1 MKKLSLQQGFS
12 LVEVL
17 VAITLLLLI
26 VTGPMKIITDANHST
41 SFASEQITAFYL
53 AQEGLELAQKGRD
66 DLMLKYFQNKI
77 NGTGGITNPWTQFKT
92 NFNKC
97 IANTCGL
104 VISDTPAATVL
115 IKDCSNQTSCR
126 MYLDS
131 TPVRPTYVYAVA
143 GNDQTPFTR
152 TIQMTPVMTT
162 DGSKVKEMKVI
173 STVTWRTGSL
183 IAGQKVE
190 LVTYLEN
197 VYDTN

>member
-1 MKKLSLQQGFS
+1 MKNFSKQHGFS

-41 SFASEQITAFYL
+41 AFASEQVTAFFL

-66 DLMLKYFQNKI
+66 DLMLQYF
-77 NGTGGITNPWTQFKT
+77 NGQFNRGGINNPWEKFQRD
-92 NFNKC
+92 FNKC
-97 IANTCGL
+97 IRKNCGL
-104 VISDTPAATVL
+104 T
-115 IKDCSNQTSCR
+115 IKNNGTGVDIKNCVNLANCR
-126 MYLDS
+126 LYLDS
-131 TPVRPTYVYAVA
+131 SPSRSSYVHTNA
-143 GNDQTPFTR
+143 GGNKLTLFTR
-152 TIQMTPVMTT
+152 TIQMFPA
-162 DGSKVKEMKVI
+162 GNEIKVV

-190 LVTYLEN
+190 LITYLEN

>member
-1 MKKLSLQQGFS
+1 MKNFSKQHGFS

-41 SFASEQITAFYL
+41 AFASEQVTAFFL

-66 DLMLKYFQNKI
+66 DLMLQYFNKRFNNI
-77 NGTGGITNPWTQFKT
+77 GNMDNPWEKFQRD
-92 NFNKC
+92 FNKC
-97 IANTCGL
+97 IGKCGL
-104 VISDTPAATVL
+104 T
-115 IKDCSNQTSCR
+115 IKNNGTGVDIKNCVNLVNCR
-126 MYLDS
+126 LYLDS
-131 TPVRPTYVYAVA
+131 SPVRSSYVHTSV
-143 GNDQTPFTR
+143 NNTKTLFTR
-152 TIQMTPVMTT
+152 AIQMFPAGDEIRV
-162 DGSKVKEMKVI
+162 V

>member
-1 MKKLSLQQGFS
+1 MKNFSKQQGFS

-41 SFASEQITAFYL
+41 AFASEQVMAFFL

-66 DLMLKYFQNKI
+66 DLMLQYF
-77 NGTGGITNPWTQFKT
+77 NGQFNGGGVNNPWTQFQT
-92 NFNKC
+92 NFGLC
-97 IANTCGL
+97 IGKNCGL
-104 VISDTPAATVL
+104 T
-115 IKDCSNQTSCR
+115 IKNNGTGVDIKNCVNLANCR
-126 MYLDS
+126 LYLDS
-131 TPVRPTYVYAVA
+131 SPSRSSYVHTNA
-143 GNDQTPFTR
+143 GGNKLTLFTR
-152 TIQMTPVMTT
+152 TIQMFPA
-162 DGSKVKEMKVI
+162 GNEIKVV

-190 LVTYLEN
+190 LITYLEN